1 MSVDRELSTIREV
14 RGCPESAL
22 YKDGRGRDGRG
33 SRPEKAPG
41 ISPM

>member
-22 YKDGRGRDGRG
+22 STRTVGAGTVEGAVPRRLL
-33 SRPEKAPG
+33 E
-41 ISPM
+41 